1 MNKNNLPILKDYGDK
16 PLVINIDEITKFNNN
31 FRIALWTGKHL
42 QVTLMSI
49 KPNECIGLEMH
60 PDVDQFIKI
69 EEGCGLVQMGDNK
82 NNLTFEK
89 KAYNGYAIVIPAG
102 KWHNLTNLEN
112 RPIKLYSIYAPA
124 NHPFGTIHKTKAD
137 EEHH

>member
-1 MNKNNLPILKDYGDK
+1 MNKNDLPILKDYGNK
-16 PLVINIDEITKFNNN
+16 PFVVNINEITKLNNN
-31 FRIALWTGKHL
+31 FRIALWTGK
-42 QVTLMSI
+42 

-102 KWHNLTNLEN
+102 KWHNLTNLGN